1 MQVGVH
7 TPISF
12 PPLVAAA
19 LRAPVVGGRGEIRYL
34 DLPCRSVLNRCTSKH
49 LPFRWTIN
57 PYRGCE
63 FGCRYC
69 YARYTHEFM
78 GLEDSRLFETLIFAK
93 REAAEALVR
102 DLPAD
107 RPPSGPI
114 AMGTVTD
121 PYQPAERRLKVTRA
135 ILEVLARRQ
144 GLSLSIT
151 TKGYL
156 ITRDIDLLQS
166 IARRNRLS
174 VHVTITTLSRR
185 LSRLLEP
192 RAPRPEKRLEAV
204 RALTGASIR
213 AGIFIMPVIP
223 GITDAPSSLEALVA
237 ASARAGASSVAYQ
250 TLSLRGSTKK
260 EFYPF
265 LDASFPRLAPRLR
278 RAYGASGGYSSG
290 YRHQLRRFME
300 ALLLKYD
307 LSPHLD
313 SWEERGQEG
322 GQQGKGPGSQGAVR
336 PERGARRPAERIEM
350 EGGSQLPLG
359 F

>member
-1 MQVGVH
+1 MLERVH
-7 TPISF
+7 GPISF

-34 DLPCRSVLNRCTSKH
+34 DLPCRNALNRCTSKH

-78 GLEDSRLFETLIFAK
+78 GLEDSRLFETLIYAK
-93 REAAEALVR
+93 RSAAQALER

-121 PYQPAERRLKVTRA
+121 PYQPAERRLKVTRGL
-135 ILEVLARRQ
+135 LEIFARRQ

-151 TKGYL
+151 TKGCL
-156 ITRDIDLLQS
+156 ITRDIELLQS

-174 VHVTITTLSRR
+174 MHVTITTLSRK

-192 RAPRPEKRLEAV
+192 RAPRPGRRLETV
-204 RALTGASIR
+204 RALTGAGIR
-213 AGIFIMPVIP
+213 TGIFIMPVIP
-223 GITDAPSSLEALVA
+223 GITDATSSLEALVA

-278 RAYGASGGYSSG
+278 RAYGANGDYSSG
-290 YRHQLRRFME
+290 YRRQLRRFME
-300 ALLLKYD
+300 ALLRKYG
-307 LSPHLD
+307 LSPRLD
-313 SWEERGQEG
+313 SWEEGGQEG
-322 GQQGKGPGSQGAVR
+322 RRQGKGPESEAAVR
-336 PERGARRPAERIEM
+336 PSRGARREAGWIET
-350 EGGSQLPLG
+350 EEGSQLPLG

>member
-1 MQVGVH
+1 MLERVH
-7 TPISF
+7 GPISF

-34 DLPCRSVLNRCTSKH
+34 DLPCRNALNRCTSKH

-78 GLEDSRLFETLIFAK
+78 GLEDSRLFETLIYAK
-93 REAAEALVR
+93 RSAAQALER
-102 DLPAD
+102 DL
-107 RPPSGPI
+107 G
-114 AMGTVTD
+114 
-121 PYQPAERRLKVTRA
+121 L
-135 ILEVLARRQ
+135 LEIFARRQ

-151 TKGYL
+151 TKGCL
-156 ITRDIDLLQS
+156 ITRDIELLQS

-174 VHVTITTLSRR
+174 MHVTITTLSRK

-192 RAPRPEKRLEAV
+192 RAPRPGRRLETV
-204 RALTGASIR
+204 RALTGAGIR
-213 AGIFIMPVIP
+213 TGIFIMPVIP

-278 RAYGASGGYSSG
+278 RAYGANGDYSSG
-290 YRHQLRRFME
+290 YRCQLRRFME
-300 ALLLKYD
+300 ALLRKYG
-307 LSPHLD
+307 LSPRLD
-313 SWEERGQEG
+313 SWEEGGQEG
-322 GQQGKGPGSQGAVR
+322 RRQGKGPESEAAVR
-336 PERGARRPAERIEM
+336 PSRGARREAGWIET
-350 EGGSQLPLG
+350 EEGSQLPLG